1 MPPSSPGIAPIPTLP
16 LFFKLGRRRVLLAG
30 GSLPAVWK
38 AELLAAAG
46 GRVCVADAAPCAE
59 MEDLARARP
68 GAIELVRRSWT
79 AADLAGAALAIGALE
94 GDDAAAFRDAAHTAG
109 VPVNIID
116 VPQLCD
122 VQFGTIVERSPLLV
136 AISTEGA
143 APVFG
148 QALRARIEALLPESL
163 RLWAAAAKAWR
174 PDLQRRGLGFAARR
188 KFWEVFSDRA
198 LDGSDRP
205 PSEADRAACLDAA
218 LGVAT
223 KVPGGLWLVGVGPG
237 EPDLVTLR
245 AVRALQS
252 ADVIVHEE
260 GLGDS
265 LLSLSRREARRIPEL
280 PGDQRTAAL
289 IETLVM
295 EGRSVAWAGRGDPIH
310 GQRWLARRSAVTAG
324 TVVLGLVAGLACET
338 GQSTG
343 SSV

>member
-1 MPPSSPGIAPIPTLP
+1 VPPASVGIAPIPTLP
-16 LFFKLGRRRVLLAG
+16 LFFKLGGRRVLLAG

-46 GRVCVADAAPCAE
+46 ARVQVADATPCAE
-59 MEDLARARP
+59 MEDLARVRP
-68 GAIELVRRSWT
+68 EAIELVRRAWRAT
-79 AADLAGAALAIGALE
+79 DLAGAALAIGALD
-94 GDDAAAFRDAAHTAG
+94 GDDAVAFRDAARAAG

-116 VPQLCD
+116 VPHLCD

-136 AISTEGA
+136 AISTDGA

-163 RLWAAAAKAWR
+163 RRWAAAAKAWR

-188 KFWEVFSDRA
+188 TFWEMFSDRA

-205 PSEADRAACLDAA
+205 PDEADRVACLDAA

-237 EPDLVTLR
+237 EADLLTLR

-252 ADVIVHEE
+252 ADVIVHDA
-260 GLGDS
+260 GLGEA
-265 LLSLSRREARRIPEL
+265 LLSLGRREARRMVEL
-280 PGDQRTAAL
+280 PDDRQTAAL
-289 IETLVM
+289 IETFVG
-295 EGRSVAWAGRGDPIH
+295 EGRTTIWAARGDPIRCH
-310 GQRWLARRSAVTAG
+310 RWQARKSAVTPG
-324 TVVLGLVAGLACET
+324 TAILGLVAGLTCDPCP
-338 GQSTG
+338 SNG
-343 SSV
+343 SLI